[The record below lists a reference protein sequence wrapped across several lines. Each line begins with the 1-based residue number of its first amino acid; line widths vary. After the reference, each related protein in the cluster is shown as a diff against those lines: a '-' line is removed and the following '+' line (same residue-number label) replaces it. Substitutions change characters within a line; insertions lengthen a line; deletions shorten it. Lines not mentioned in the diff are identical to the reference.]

1 MSKLPETVS
10 GTVYVMISDFGDI
23 SVQTSKGMTD
33 YGWAILAEHEVTYDV
48 PQEDPTPKF
57 VAALEEKVEQIQ
69 AKAHIEVEAV
79 KEKIQQL
86 KAIEYKG
93 ES

>member
-1 MSKLPETVS
+1 MSKLPETVT
-10 GTVYVMISDFGDI
+10 GTVYVMLTTYGDVSI
-23 SVQTSKGMTD
+23 ESSKGMTD
-33 YGWAILAEHEVTYDV
+33 YGYVILAEHEVTYDV

-57 VAALEEKVEQIQ
+57 VASLEEEVEQIQ

>member
-1 MSKLPETVS
+1 MSKLPETVT
-10 GTVYVMISDFGDI
+10 GTVYVMISDSGDV
-23 SVQTSKGMTD
+23 SVQASKGLTE
-33 YGWAILAEHEVTYDV
+33 YGYVILAEHEVTYDV

-69 AKAHIEVEAV
+69 AKAHIEIEAV

-86 KAIEYKG
+86 LAIEYKG

>member
-1 MSKLPETVS
+1 MSKLPETVT
-10 GTVYVMISDFGDI
+10 GKVYVML
-23 SVQTSKGMTD
+23 TD
-33 YGWAILAEHEVTYDV
+33 YGVVRIETSEGMTEFGHVILAEHEVTYDV

-57 VAALEEKVEQIQ
+57 VAALEERVEQIQ

>member
-1 MSKLPETVS
+1 MSKLPETVT
-10 GTVYVMISDFGDI
+10 GTVYVMLSETGYVSINS
-23 SVQTSKGMTD
+23 SAGMTD

-48 PQEDPTPKF
+48 PQEDPTPKY

>member
-1 MSKLPETVS
+1 MSQLPETVT
-10 GTVYVMISDFGDI
+10 GTVYVMISDLGD
-23 SVQTSKGMTD
+23 VNLATSTGMTK
-33 YGWAILAEHEVTYDV
+33 YGWVVLAGHEVTYDV
-48 PQEDPTPKF
+48 PQEDPTQKF

-69 AKAHIEVEAV
+69 ARAHIEVEAV

-86 KAIEYKG
+86 KVIEYKG